1 MRASRL
7 LYDRISAKFWFCP
20 HVFYTFSY
28 AFEIIMKLYSY
39 FRSSAS
45 FRVRIVLNL
54 KQLPY
59 DTVAVH
65 LVKNGGEQHAPDYL
79 ERNPMG
85 VVPSLEN
92 EAGSLTQSTAICEYI
107 NELHPEPPLLP
118 ADLYERA
125 WVRSVCN
132 VVACDIH
139 PVNNLRILN
148 YITKTLGH
156 DEIQKMDWYRH
167 WISQGFVALENLL
180 KQKAGRFCWGDTI
193 TMADAFVIPQ
203 IWNALRFNCAMDDYP
218 TLRRVYDNAMLLP
231 AFEQAAPAAQPDA
244 E

>member
-180 KQKAGRFCWGDTI
+180 KQKAGRFCWGDTV